1 MRLIVFPDREGAAA
15 NLQVD
20 DYAKLIL
27 VIQGPDRE
35 AKGVSRSMI
44 HCPNCRRS
52 CHDTCAPAVPEFCTK
67 SHYVTGTPML
77 RPQADGLGSRPLTE
91 QQ

>member
-44 HCPNCRRS
+44 HCPNCRSGGVISHWPTCENYGILLHKVQRS
-52 CHDTCAPAVPEFCTK
+52 K
-67 SHYVTGTPML
+67 
-77 RPQADGLGSRPLTE
+77 R
-91 QQ
+91 

>member
-52 CHDTCAPAVPEFCTK
+52 CHDTCAPAVPEANHFSFYTAHLK
-67 SHYVTGTPML
+67 VT
-77 RPQADGLGSRPLTE
+77 Q
-91 QQ
+91 